1 VESAITPDIS
11 YKTRSPDIS
20 KFCKKTKSLVR
31 QSNLHF
37 NIQTRCFPTEY
48 GKKFG
53 NLQPEPMNFQENA
66 SFYGLYNMESLIN
79 KSTTIYTCFYNLF
92 NVRWLE
98 TTKDEYFKEGVV

>member
-1 VESAITPDIS
+1 
-11 YKTRSPDIS
+11 
-20 KFCKKTKSLVR
+20 
-31 QSNLHF
+31 
-37 NIQTRCFPTEY
+37 
-48 GKKFG
+48 
-53 NLQPEPMNFQENA
+53 MNFQENA